1 MRITGIAAV
10 LATLLLT
17 APTANAEPEP
27 GQYYLSFSA
36 AYTDYDVDRSA
47 EDDVDLLQLGIGK
60 ALNERWNLEAIVQF
74 AETDNTAEEEHLGL
88 GFDAQRVFT
97 RSSWFSPYVHA
108 GLGVFRINPLLGSS
122 DTGAMYSAG
131 VGFYVDLFSSD
142 VALKG
147 EWRHRWETAS
157 SSTLGDDLFSLGL
170 QFPFGESGKD
180 SDGDGVKDTIDRC
193 PNTPS
198 GRQVDA
204 SGCELDSDGDGVTD
218 FADRCPDTPPGVT
231 VDSRGCPLDSDGD
244 GVSDD
249 RDDCPNTVAGAAVDE
264 RGCELDSDG
273 DGVVD
278 RLDDCPNTRAGAQVD
293 VRGCEIREEI
303 VLRGVNFESNSDRLL
318 PGAERI
324 LDEVAASLGKYPS
337 IRVEVGG
344 HTDSDGAEAY
354 NESLSERRA
363 STVRDYLEGRGI
375 DRRRMT
381 VRGYG
386 ESQPVADNATVQG
399 KAQNRRVVLRILE
412 R

>member
-1 MRITGIAAV
+1 MRAIG
-10 LATLLLT
+10 TLLVLT
-17 APTANAEPEP
+17 TLLFFPLAATAEPEP
-27 GQYYLSFSA
+27 GQYYLSFSVGHA
-36 AYTDYDVDRSA
+36 DYDEDRNA
-47 EDDVDLLQLGIGK
+47 EDDVDLIQLGIGR
-60 ALNERWNLEAIVQF
+60 ALNERWNLEGIIQF
-74 AETDNTAEEEHLGL
+74 AETDRGSEEQHLGA
-88 GFDAQRVFT
+88 GFDVQRVFS
-97 RSSWFSPYVHA
+97 RSSAFSPYIHA
-108 GLGVFRINPLLGSS
+108 GLGVFRLDPLLEGSS
-122 DTGAMYSAG
+122 TGAMYSAG
-131 VGFYVDLFSSD
+131 LGFYADLFSSD
-142 VALKG
+142 VALKA
-147 EWRHRWETAS
+147 EWRRRWETAS

-180 SDGDGVKDTIDRC
+180 TDGDGVKDTIDRC
-193 PNTPS
+193 PNTPP

-204 SGCELDSDGDGVTD
+204 SGCQLDSDGDGVVD
-218 FADRCPDTPPGVT
+218 FADRCPGTPSGVR

-249 RDDCPNTVAGAAVDE
+249 RDECPNTVQGASVDE

-278 RLDDCPNTRAGAQVD
+278 RIDECPNTRAGAQVD

-324 LDEVAASLGKYPS
+324 LNEAAASLNKYPS

-344 HTDSDGAEAY
+344 HTDSDGAAAY

-363 STVRDYLEGRGI
+363 STVRDYLEGRGV
-375 DRRRMT
+375 DRGRMT

-386 ESQPVADNATVQG
+386 EAQPIADNATAEG
-399 KAQNRRVVLRILE
+399 KAENRRVVLRILS